1 MYISVFEII
10 GHHYNVICYKLL
22 DKLGVPFQLLAQRIL
37 CLQSFND
44 FYVVIWVYPT
54 QNNTF
59 RKTCDTKIK
68 WVYATT

>member
-1 MYISVFEII
+1 MLQII
-10 GHHYNVICYKLL
+10 GQIFYFI
-22 DKLGVPFQLLAQRIL
+22 QRIL

-44 FYVVIWVYPT
+44 FYVVKRVYPT

-68 WVYATT
+68 WVYANTKLDAHDGLIRRNIILT